1 MATSIKETGS
11 TQENKV
17 FHKIL
22 ISRDVSVNIINVGG
36 NIKQTLE
43 QILSSQIS
51 GKCVVEGFIKKN
63 SINIISFSSGA
74 VDGENINFSVM
85 FECDACMPVE
95 GMQIECTIKNITKA
109 GIRAEVGT
117 ENSPLVIFIARDH
130 HEITEYFN
138 SVNIGDTIDIRVI
151 GQRFELNDTF
161 ISIIAELLEP
171 KQTIKIK
178 KRRKLVIKNDTLN
191 T

>member
-1 MATSIKETGS
+1 
-11 TQENKV
+11 
-17 FHKIL
+17 
-22 ISRDVSVNIINVGG
+22 
-36 NIKQTLE
+36 
-43 QILSSQIS
+43 
-51 GKCVVEGFIKKN
+51 
-63 SINIISFSSGA
+63 
-74 VDGENINFSVM
+74 M

-178 KRRKLVIKNDTLN
+178 KRRKLVIKNDT
-191 T
+191 